1 MQYYNLVQDLKR
13 KKELQD
19 IDDKFIEARINEYLK
34 NKELPVNKKSKEY
47 RKIFKDLRKLLRKS
61 YGVFRLVEEKRDLN
75 FYKLIFNKFKPKKIL
90 DLGCGLEPLYYTKLL
105 NAEFYATDISHYS
118 IRKINN
124 HFKANKINGKA
135 FIFNL
140 IDDDLDKL
148 PKVELCFML
157 KLLESLELIK
167 RNISKELLKKIN
179 AKYFVVSFA
188 KKALGKKV
196 SIRKAGR
203 SWFRRMLK
211 ELNYKYEI
219 FDYDDEIVFL
229 IEK

>member
-1 MQYYNLVQDLKR
+1 M
-13 KKELQD
+13 
-19 IDDKFIEARINEYLK
+19 
-34 NKELPVNKKSKEY
+34 
-47 RKIFKDLRKLLRKS
+47 S
-61 YGVFRLVEEKRDLN
+61 YD
-75 FYKLIFNKFKPKKIL
+75 
-90 DLGCGLEPLYYTKLL
+90 
-105 NAEFYATDISHYS
+105 S
-118 IRKINN
+118 IKKINN

-196 SIRKAGR
+196 GIRKAGR

-219 FDYDDEIVFL
+219 FDYENEIVFL